1 MNIRL
6 VPSMSRVTRNSVRGF
21 TLLEMMLVVV
31 IMGVL
36 IGVASVSILGRG
48 KAAKIAASRATMAT
62 AASMIKNYNLEQG
75 TYPATLDNLVPK
87 YMEKVPLDAW
97 KRPLVYI
104 AGNSGVGAGAHPFQ
118 LYSTGESGETSGGEV
133 IDYWEEDQ
141 PNTPR

>member
-1 MNIRL
+1 MNIRFFR
-6 VPSMSRVTRNSVRGF
+6 SMSRSSIRGF

-75 TYPATLDNLVPK
+75 VYPATLDNLVPK
-87 YMEKVPLDAW
+87 YMEKIPLDAW

-104 AGNSGVGAGAHPFQ
+104 PGLIGSGSGSHPFQ
-118 LYSTGESGETSGGEV
+118 LYSTGESGESSGGEV

-141 PNTPR
+141 PNTAH

>member
-6 VPSMSRVTRNSVRGF
+6 FRNMSRNSIRGF

-48 KAAKIAASRATMAT
+48 KAAKIAASRATMST

-75 TYPATLDNLVPK
+75 VYPATLDNLVPK

-97 KRPLVYI
+97 KRPLIYI
-104 AGNSGVGAGAHPFQ
+104 PGTTGAGAGAHPFT
-118 LYSTGESGETSGGEV
+118 LYSTGESGDSSSTGDL

-141 PNTPR
+141 PQRQ

>member
-1 MNIRL
+1 
-6 VPSMSRVTRNSVRGF
+6 MSRLPRKSAGGF

-62 AASMIKNYNLEQG
+62 TASMIKNYNLEQSA
-75 TYPATLDNLVPK
+75 YPATLDNLVPK
-87 YMEKVPLDAW
+87 YMEKVPVDAW
-97 KRPLVYI
+97 KRPLIYI
-104 AGNSGVGAGAHPFQ
+104 SGASGIGASAHPFQ